1 MLRPHCNPECIEAGT
16 PFHSVFT
23 VVHIATRIDGQTQ
36 LRENKK
42 SVRIFYFKGDRPGK
56 CPHAT
61 SDCGVE
67 QIHTVN
73 INHADSSY
81 NHNLFLKLERPG
93 FFLVPPPAA
102 LSNVDPRRIR
112 DIVTLSWLCDCTDL
126 CTGLHY
132 DGMELGMKSQC
143 LLLSDLL

>member
-81 NHNLFLKLERPG
+81 NYNLFLKLERPG
-93 FFLVPPPAA
+93 FFLVPPPPLYQMSILAGFA
-102 LSNVDPRRIR
+102 
-112 DIVTLSWLCDCTDL
+112 T
-126 CTGLHY
+126 
-132 DGMELGMKSQC
+132 
-143 LLLSDLL
+143 LLLFPGFAIAQIYAPACTMTVWNWV